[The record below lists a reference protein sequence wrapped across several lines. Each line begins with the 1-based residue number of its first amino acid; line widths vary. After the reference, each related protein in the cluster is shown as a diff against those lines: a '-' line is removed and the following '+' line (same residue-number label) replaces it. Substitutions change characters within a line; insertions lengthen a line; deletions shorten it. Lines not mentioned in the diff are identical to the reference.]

1 MENEIKTR
9 VFISCGQTRDSEEER
24 IANALKERLEHAGF
38 QNPYVAI
45 NEQTTSG
52 FKENILSKLE
62 VSEYFIFID
71 FKREA
76 LFSSNNIEPL
86 KDRSGRNVHRGSLFS
101 NQELAIAISQDKRII
116 AFQEDTVIER
126 DGMYSVAQINPIRFS
141 SRERIV
147 DIVMEKVIENRW
159 DPNWRDEIEMTR
171 EDNDFSDVLYGNDP
185 SKPARFFHIRAINR
199 NKYKTARNCVCFI
212 KKVIHNSTGEVHT
225 MQLVEIKW
233 KIIRTAD
240 VHIPPQEYRK
250 FDAFFVIKN
259 GYDKIYLGYN
269 RNIIDYPQIDVEY
282 RLSIPGDYTV
292 YYEIYSENF
301 RPTINAFHFHLPE
314 SYERIKLVKLSQ

>member
-1 MENEIKTR
+1 METEIKAR

-24 IANALKERLEHAGF
+24 IANALKARLERAGF

-76 LFSSNNIEPL
+76 LFSSDNIELL
-86 KDRSGRNVHRGSLFS
+86 KDHNGRNVHRGSLFS

-116 AFQEDTVIER
+116 AFQEDTVKER
-126 DGMYSVAQINPIRFS
+126 DGMYSVTQINPIRFS
-141 SRERIV
+141 SRDRII
-147 DIVMEKVIENRW
+147 DMVMEKVAENRW
-159 DPNWRDEIEMTR
+159 DPNWRDEIEMSR
-171 EDNDFSDVLYGNDP
+171 EDNDFSDVLYGGDP

-199 NKYKTARNCVCFI
+199 NKYKTARNCVCYI
-212 KKVIHNSTGEVHT
+212 KKVNHQPSGEVHT

-233 KIIRTAD
+233 KIIKTAD
-240 VHIPPQEYRK
+240 AHIPPQEYRK
-250 FDAFFVIKN
+250 IDAFFIIKN
-259 GYDKIYLGYN
+259 SYDKIYLGYN
-269 RNIIDYPQIDVEY
+269 RNIIDYPQIDLEY
-282 RLSIPGDYTV
+282 QLSIPGDYDV

-301 RPTINAFHFHLPE
+301 RPTKNTFRFHLPE
-314 SYERIKLVKLSQ
+314 AYERIQLAKLVQ